1 MSYIIL
7 LSGFIIA
14 FLAGWIIIPKVL
26 LISHKKKLFDVP
38 DARKV
43 HTRPIPRLGGITFF
57 PVILIALG
65 LVTGICHFCGHH
77 IEYPSTYDMFF
88 RIIFLIVGLTLL
100 YLVGIADDLIGVGYR
115 YKFVI
120 QIFSATL
127 FVVTGL
133 WFNSLAGLF
142 GIYEVPS
149 WIGMP
154 LTVIAVVYITN
165 AINLIDGVDGLAS
178 GLSCIALSVLGI
190 AFAINNQYMYALLA
204 FSCLGVVIPFW
215 CYNVFGNENRG
226 RKLFMG
232 DTGSLTLGYILSFL
246 FIRYCFES
254 TNEMQI
260 SGSKMIFAFSTLL
273 VPLFDVVR
281 VVLVRLRNK
290 TNPFMPD
297 RNHFHHKLLR
307 MGLRSRAVMVSILS
321 VAIFFIAIN
330 TLLMKEMN
338 ITLIFLIDLICW
350 IFLHLCINWKI
361 RRNDV
366 HKQKIN
372 SYQKL

>member
-1 MSYIIL
+1 MDYIVL
-7 LSGFIIA
+7 LSGFLIA

-65 LVTGICHFCGHH
+65 LVTGICHFADL
-77 IEYPSTYDMFF
+77 PTQLPFSSDLFF
-88 RIIFLIVGLTLL
+88 RMIFLIVGLTLL

-120 QIFSATL
+120 QIISATL
-127 FVVTGL
+127 LTITGL
-133 WFNSLAGLF
+133 WFNSLGGLF
-142 GIYEVPS
+142 GIYEIPQFLG
-149 WIGMP
+149 IT

-178 GLSCIALSVLGI
+178 GLSCIALAVLGI
-190 AFAINNQYMYALLA
+190 AFTFNNQYIYALLA

-246 FIRYCFES
+246 FIRYCFDS
-254 TNEMQI
+254 TTNMQI

-307 MGLRSRAVMVSILS
+307 MGLRSRAVMSSILLVS
-321 VAIFFIAIN
+321 LFFILLN
-330 TLLMKEMN
+330 TTLMNHIN
-338 ITLIFLIDLICW
+338 ITYIVLIDIICW
-350 IFLHLCINWKI
+350 VMLHLGINWKI
-361 RRNDV
+361 
-366 HKQKIN
+366 KKIT
-372 SYQKL
+372 SQD

>member
-7 LSGFIIA
+7 LSSFLIA
-14 FLAGWIIIPKVL
+14 FMAGWIIIPKVL

-57 PVILIALG
+57 PVILISLG
-65 LVTGICHFCGHH
+65 LVTGFCHFAELPVQ
-77 IEYPSTYDMFF
+77 IPFSEDLFF
-88 RIIFLIVGLTLL
+88 RMIFLIVGLTLL

-115 YKFVI
+115 YKFLT
-120 QIFSATL
+120 QITSAALLTA
-127 FVVTGL
+127 TGL
-133 WFNSLAGLF
+133 WFNSLGGLF
-142 GIYEVPS
+142 GIYEIPEC
-149 WIGMP
+149 IGII
-154 LTVIAVVYITN
+154 LTIITVVYITN

-178 GLSCIALSVLGI
+178 GLSCIALAVLGI
-190 AFAINNQYMYALLA
+190 AFTINNLYTYALLA

-246 FIRYCFES
+246 FIRYCYDS
-254 TNEMQI
+254 TTANIHI
-260 SGSKMIFAFSTLL
+260 SSSKMIFAFSTLL

-281 VVLVRLRNK
+281 VVLIRLRNK

-307 MGLRSRAVMVSILS
+307 MGLRSRAVMTSILS
-321 VAIFFIAIN
+321 VSLFFILLN
-330 TLLMKEMN
+330 TLLMTNLN
-338 ITLIFLIDLICW
+338 ITFILIIDIICW
-350 IFLHLCINWKI
+350 ILLHLGINWRIKQA
-361 RRNDV
+361 
-366 HKQKIN
+366 QKIKQELT
-372 SYQKL
+372 YHI

>member
-7 LSGFIIA
+7 LSGFLIA

-43 HTRPIPRLGGITFF
+43 HARPIPRLGGITFF

-65 LVTGICHFCGHH
+65 LVTGICHFWGHH
-77 IEYPSTYDMFF
+77 LEYPPTYDVFF

-115 YKFVI
+115 YKFII

-133 WFNSLAGLF
+133 WFNSLAGLL
-142 GIYEVPS
+142 GIYEVPI
-149 WIGMP
+149 WIGIP
-154 LTVIAVVYITN
+154 LTVIVVVYITN

-190 AFAINNQYMYALLA
+190 AFTVNEQYIYALLA

-246 FIRYCFES
+246 FIRYCFDS
-254 TNEMQI
+254 TTDMHI

-290 TNPFMPD
+290 ANPFMPD

-307 MGLRSRAVMVSILS
+307 MGMRSRAVMSSILLVS
-321 VAIFFIAIN
+321 LFFILLN
-330 TLLMKEMN
+330 TLLMKHIN
-338 ITLIFLIDLICW
+338 ITYILIIDIICW
-350 IFLHLCINWKI
+350 IILHLSINWKI
-361 RRNDV
+361 KKGNLS
-366 HKQKIN
+366 N
-372 SYQKL
+372 

>member
-1 MSYIIL
+1 MDYIVL
-7 LSGFIIA
+7 LSGFLIA
-14 FLAGWIIIPKVL
+14 FLSGCIIIPKVL
-26 LISHKKKLFDVP
+26 LISHKKKLFDEP

-57 PVILIALG
+57 PVVLISLG
-65 LVTGICHFCGHH
+65 LVTGFCHFGNLPAQLPFS
-77 IEYPSTYDMFF
+77 EDLFF
-88 RIIFLIVGLTLL
+88 RMIFLVVGLTLL

-120 QIFSATL
+120 QIASATL
-127 FVVTGL
+127 LTVTGL
-133 WFNSLAGLF
+133 WFNSLGGLL
-142 GIYEVPS
+142 GIYEIPNALGIV
-149 WIGMP
+149 
-154 LTVIAVVYITN
+154 LTIVAVVYITN

-178 GLSCIALSVLGI
+178 GLSCIALAVLGI
-190 AFAINNQYMYALLA
+190 AFTINNLYTYALLA

-246 FIRYCFES
+246 FIRYCFDS
-254 TNEMQI
+254 TTNNIQI

-307 MGLRSRAVMVSILS
+307 MGLRSRAVMTSILL
-321 VAIFFIAIN
+321 VALFFILLN
-330 TLLMKEMN
+330 TLLMNYLN
-338 ITLIFLIDLICW
+338 ITFILIIDIICW
-350 IFLHLCINWKI
+350 IFLHLGINWKI
-361 RRNDV
+361 KKV
-366 HKQKIN
+366 QKIKQELT
-372 SYQKL
+372 YHI

>member
-7 LSGFIIA
+7 LSGFLIA
-14 FLAGWIIIPKVL
+14 FVAGWIIIPKVL

-65 LVTGICHFCGHH
+65 LVTGVCHFCGHH

-100 YLVGIADDLIGVGYR
+100 YLVGITDDLIGVGYR

-133 WFNSLAGLF
+133 WFNSLAGLL
-142 GIYEVPS
+142 GIYEVPT

-154 LTVIAVVYITN
+154 LTVITVVYITN

-190 AFAINNQYMYALLA
+190 AFTVNNQYMYALLA

-246 FIRYCFES
+246 FIRYSFES
-254 TNEMQI
+254 TSEMQI

-307 MGLRSRAVMVSILS
+307 MGLRSRAVMTSILLVS
-321 VAIFFIAIN
+321 LFFILLNA
-330 TLLMKEMN
+330 LLMNYLN
-338 ITLIFLIDLICW
+338 ITFILIIDIICW
-350 IFLHLCINWKI
+350 ILLHLGINWKI
-361 RRNDV
+361 RQV
-366 HKQKIN
+366 QKIKQELT
-372 SYQKL
+372 YHI

>member
-7 LSGFIIA
+7 LSGFLIA
-14 FLAGWIIIPKVL
+14 FVAGWIIIPKVL

-65 LVTGICHFCGHH
+65 LVTGVCHFCGHH

-142 GIYEVPS
+142 GIYEVPV

-154 LTVIAVVYITN
+154 LTVVTVVYITN

-190 AFAINNQYMYALLA
+190 AFTVNNQYMYALLA

-215 CYNVFGNENRG
+215 YYNVFGNENRG

-254 TNEMQI
+254 TSEMQI
-260 SGSKMIFAFSTLL
+260 SESKMIFAFSTLL

-307 MGLRSRAVMVSILS
+307 MGLRSRAVMTSILLVS
-321 VAIFFIAIN
+321 LFFILLN
-330 TLLMKEMN
+330 TLLMNYLN
-338 ITLIFLIDLICW
+338 ITFILIIDIICW
-350 IFLHLCINWKI
+350 ILLHLGINWKI
-361 RRNDV
+361 KQV
-366 HKQKIN
+366 QKIKQELT
-372 SYQKL
+372 YHI

>member
-7 LSGFIIA
+7 LSGFLIA
-14 FLAGWIIIPKVL
+14 FIAGWIIIPNVL
-26 LISHKKKLFDVP
+26 FISHKKKLFDIP

-57 PVILIALG
+57 PVILISLG
-65 LVTGICHFCGHH
+65 LVTGICHFYAHQL
-77 IEYPSTYDMFF
+77 EYPTSYDMLF
-88 RIIFLIVGLTLL
+88 RMIFLIVGLTLL
-100 YLVGIADDLIGVGYR
+100 YLIGIADDLIGVGYR

-127 FVVTGL
+127 FVLTGL
-133 WFNSLAGLF
+133 WFKSLAGLF

-154 LTVIAVVYITN
+154 LTVIVVVYITN

-190 AFAINNQYMYALLA
+190 AFTVNEQYIYSLLA

-254 TNEMQI
+254 TNDMQT
-260 SGSKMIFAFSTLL
+260 SSSKMIFAFSTLL

-307 MGLRSRAVMVSILS
+307 MGLRSHMVMITILLVS
-321 VAIFFIAIN
+321 IFFILLN
-330 TLLMKEMN
+330 TAMMNLVN
-338 ITLIFLIDLICW
+338 ITNILIIDIICW
-350 IFLHLCINWKI
+350 ILLHLFINYKI
-361 RRNDV
+361 KK
-366 HKQKIN
+366 KQQQTI
-372 SYQKL
+372 